1 MDANTI
7 IQIISSF
14 GFSDCDV
21 WGFVLVYGETKAG
34 APRRNGTPKR
44 YDCGKYE
51 SVSRINNAY

>member
-7 IQIISSF
+7 IQIISSL
-14 GFSDCDV
+14 GFPIVMC
-21 WGFVLVYGETKAG
+21 GETKAG
-34 APRRNGTPKR
+34 APKR